1 MSISGLTFSGALGRA
16 ISAGLLLLVS
26 VVGCQSVSQRN
37 LDLETGVVEGLLS
50 VSGPVTQSFKFILRR
65 ESDGL
70 ERLELRSRL
79 GLRVGEAL
87 FDRGQLIWL
96 QVGDQ
101 MLNPG
106 VAERYLKETL
116 SVDLPTNALTSWLR
130 GEPHESATQLS
141 ESGFTEQG
149 WTLQRSPFERRQSYQ
164 KFTIRKGEL
173 RVKVMMKASTL

>member
-37 LDLETGVVEGLLS
+37 LDFETGVVEGLLS

-130 GEPHESATQLS
+130 GEPHEPATQLS

-149 WTLQRSPFERRQSYQ
+149 WTLQRSPFERHQSYQ

>member
-1 MSISGLTFSGALGRA
+1 MSISGLTFSRALGRA

-37 LDLETGVVEGLLS
+37 LDFETGVVEGLLS

-130 GEPHESATQLS
+130 GEPHEPATQLS